1 VGSNPTFGTS
11 IREAT
16 WSWSM
21 TTGTA
26 TPPTSEQQPSP
37 ASRAQVIGRAVL
49 LVGVLAIVFFVVLPR
64 AVDFNAVRAA
74 LAALSLGQAAA
85 LVAATVV
92 AYVLNAAPCRILIPQ
107 LTWPR
112 AVAAD
117 LSARAVASTIPGPSD
132 VATRLLL
139 YRQWG
144 IPTDVANAGTM
155 LAAFFE
161 TTSSLALPIV
171 ALPAV
176 LITGDTARPTIIWV
190 TLIGLL
196 VLGIAGFGLG
206 SMVRSVS
213 VARRFGQWL
222 DRAARRISGWLRRP
236 APSGLVDQ
244 VVDLRAR
251 TAGVLTANGRRGFL
265 GAVAA
270 KLAWFVVLEVS
281 LLSVGIGWQILSPAA
296 VLAAMAI
303 VSIVSLLPITPGAVG
318 VAELAYVGVLSAAAG
333 EAYTDPITAAVLLF
347 RIAQWLVP
355 IPVGWLVFAAI
366 RQRHL
371 AELVRGPGGARRP

>member
-1 VGSNPTFGTS
+1 
-11 IREAT
+11 
-16 WSWSM
+16 M